1 MGAKYAV
8 SYAWDFAF
16 RRVYKVR
23 EGVRAAEAKLEE
35 LLERYSDMLEYI
47 ARGILRE
54 DEAVEDCLSRVWLR
68 AVERFP
74 AYDPA
79 RGAVSTW
86 LSVLC
91 RSTALD
97 CLREHRRKGDL
108 AAGTLGEELADS
120 APGPEEELLRR
131 ERAERLRAAL
141 GRLSEADRQ
150 LFYRKYYYLQST
162 AQLAAELGMTE
173 RAVEGRLY
181 RIKKRLRA
189 MLGGDEA

>member
-1 MGAKYAV
+1 M
-8 SYAWDFAF
+8 
-16 RRVYKVR
+16 
-23 EGVRAAEAKLEE
+23 RAAEAKLEE
-35 LLERYSDMLEYI
+35 LLEQYSGMLEYI

-108 AAGTLGEELADS
+108 AAGNLGEELADS

-131 ERAERLRAAL
+131 ERAAL